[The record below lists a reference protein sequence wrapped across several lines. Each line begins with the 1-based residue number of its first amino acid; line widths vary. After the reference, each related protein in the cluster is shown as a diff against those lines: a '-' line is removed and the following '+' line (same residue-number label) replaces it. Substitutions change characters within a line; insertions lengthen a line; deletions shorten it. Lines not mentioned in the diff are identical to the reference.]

1 MSAFFSV
8 NLGVIANAIKQ
19 EKKKKLKKKKQN
31 CNFQACNCIDWKF
44 KTIYRQ
50 FLEIIRVKVVES
62 QINTQNQKCS
72 QIPSFLELSSSK
84 DTYFKQICLKDSF
97 KYIVEAMHV
106 L

>member
-1 MSAFFSV
+1 MSAFFSD

-19 EKKKKLKKKKQN
+19 EKKKLKKKKQN

-44 KTIYRQ
+44 KTIYKQ

-84 DTYFKQICLKDSF
+84 DTYFKQICLKEF
-97 KYIVEAMHV
+97 FYYIVEAMQV